1 MLTYDLDKRGNKT
14 MYEYL
19 YELIKEDIAD
29 GKLKADEKLPSK
41 RGLSQH
47 LQISVKTVENA
58 YEQLLLEGYIRSE
71 EKRGY
76 YVNKIAV
83 VTGGAPGYA
92 APVKRFQEETYLA
105 DLTANNIRYDRFPFA
120 TWAKVMR
127 ETLTD
132 YNTSLLKTVPFNGVL
147 QLREAIADHLNRY
160 RGMQVSADHIIIGA
174 GTEYLYNR
182 LLQLLG
188 PDVKFGVENPGYRK
202 ITKIYDENGVDWDY
216 VNIDDKGMKVDELRM
231 KDINVAHVSPEHHFP
246 IGLVMPVARRQELLN
261 WAAEEPGRYIIE
273 DDYDSEFRMNGHPI
287 PPILSIDACEKV
299 IYINTFSKSLT
310 STIRISY
317 MVLPEHLAN
326 EFYRRLSFYS
336 CTVSTFEQYTLARFI
351 SEGYFEKHINRMRL
365 HYGRKR
371 QSVLSSI
378 KSCFT
383 EKECRVIENDS
394 GLHFIIQFDTNL
406 PDKTVEELLLKK
418 GIKLQAITHFNLIK
432 PKEDRHQFIINY
444 SNIDADRIMDELL
457 IIKETINLT

>member
-83 VTGGAPGYA
+83 VTGSAPSYA

-105 DLTANNIRYDRFPFA
+105 DLTANNIQYDKFPFA

-188 PDVKFGVENPGYRK
+188 PDAKFGVENPGYRK

-216 VNIDDKGMKVDELRM
+216 VNIDDKGMKVDELR
-231 KDINVAHVSPEHHFP
+231 KKGINVAHVSPEHHFP

-273 DDYDSEFRMNGHPI
+273 DDFDCEFRMQGKPI
-287 PPILSIDACEKV
+287 PSMQSRDRSHRV
-299 IYINTFSKSLT
+299 IYMNTFSKTMVPSL
-310 STIRISY
+310 RIGY
-317 MVLPEHLAN
+317 MVLPEKLMEN
-326 EFYRRLSFYS
+326 
-336 CTVSTFEQYTLARFI
+336 
-351 SEGYFEKHINRMRL
+351 G
-365 HYGRKR
+365 
-371 QSVLSSI
+371 SI
-378 KSCFT
+378 
-383 EKECRVIENDS
+383 
-394 GLHFIIQFDTNL
+394 
-406 PDKTVEELLLKK
+406 
-418 GIKLQAITHFNLIK
+418 
-432 PKEDRHQFIINY
+432 Y
-444 SNIDADRIMDELL
+444 
-457 IIKETINLT
+457 

>member
-76 YVNKIAV
+76 YVNKIDV

-202 ITKIYDENGVDWDY
+202 ITKIYDENGVNWDY

-261 WAAEEPGRYIIE
+261 WAAAEPGRYIIE
-273 DDYDSEFRMNGHPI
+273 DDFDCEFRMQGKPI
-287 PPILSIDACEKV
+287 PSIQSRDRSHRV
-299 IYINTFSKSLT
+299 IYMNTFSKTMVPSL
-310 STIRISY
+310 RIGY
-317 MVLPEHLAN
+317 MVLPEKLMEKYISTMN
-326 EFYRRLSFYS
+326 FYS
-336 CTVSTFEQYTLARFI
+336 CTVYGLEQYAMEAFI
-351 SEGYFEKHINRMRL
+351 EK
-365 HYGRKR
+365 G
-371 QSVLSSI
+371 
-378 KSCFT
+378 
-383 EKECRVIENDS
+383 
-394 GLHFIIQFDTNL
+394 
-406 PDKTVEELLLKK
+406 
-418 GIKLQAITHFNLIK
+418 
-432 PKEDRHQFIINY
+432 
-444 SNIDADRIMDELL
+444 
-457 IIKETINLT
+457 